1 MVGDAGRLEGV
12 MGNVMANSFGECLE
26 GDFDGDLK
34 DDLIKDEGDGGVA
47 RIAAEAGDLGDEDA
61 RRRVRVEGLV
71 ATGRGGRVAIGI
83 CGTGAVSL

>member
-1 MVGDAGRLEGV
+1 
-12 MGNVMANSFGECLE
+12 MGNGTAKSFAGDFE

-47 RIAAEAGDLGDEDA
+47 RIAAEEGDLGDEDA
-61 RRRVRVEGLV
+61 RRRVRVEGFV
-71 ATGRGGRVAIGI
+71 ATGRGGRLAMGI